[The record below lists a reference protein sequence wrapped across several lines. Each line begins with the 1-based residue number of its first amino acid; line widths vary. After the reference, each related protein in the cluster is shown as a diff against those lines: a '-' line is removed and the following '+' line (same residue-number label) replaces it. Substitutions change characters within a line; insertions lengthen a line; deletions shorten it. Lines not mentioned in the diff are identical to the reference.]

1 MIELTYTQMKQN
13 PYFGAA
19 LTKLK
24 TCPNFGAKTAYTV
37 TKLLGKITKEWKLAD
52 ELQGKIW
59 DKYCQKDDLGRLI
72 QENNS
77 LKLKE
82 DIDAKEFEKEMK
94 EYWEVSVAIEWHK
107 LKLEDL
113 EVVKN
118 PGLTPAEME
127 AIEPLIYHLEEVQ
140 VS

>member
-13 PYFGAA
+13 PHFGAA
-19 LTKLK
+19 LSKLK
-24 TCPNFGAKTAYTV
+24 ACPNFGAKTAYTV

>member
-13 PYFGAA
+13 PFFGSA
-19 LTKLK
+19 LSKLK
-24 TCPNFGAKTAYTV
+24 ACPNFGAKTAYTV

-59 DKYCQKDDLGRLI
+59 DKFCQKDDLGRFV

-94 EYWEVSVAIEWHK
+94 EFWEVSVAIDWHK

-118 PGLTPAEME
+118 PGLTPAEIE
-127 AIEPLIYHLEEVQ
+127 AIEPLIYHLEEVK